1 MTFNPQKLLNH
12 LTESPADEVASFL
25 KKRLNFSGMDGDFDY
40 STDYFSGDVIN
51 FTEKECLSLKFRAPK
66 DKYPHIYKHDYYSLL
81 FSTKIINPEIV
92 NQDFFAELREL
103 QSQTN
108 YDCIAFI
115 SIKRMKSKTIAAL
128 KDLNCYVI
136 QVIGSE
142 FRGMESFEHY
152 QMMPRLSSENALL
165 RNLYINYLERRLK
178 KLFHMI
184 LSEIAAPLYDKEY
197 GRDNLATQATMRFEE
212 TLLKNLC
219 EKIKTERGGSGL
231 TIVDVGCG
239 SGRHSFLVRNYAS
252 SISAFD
258 ISSRMIIEAKEK
270 KKEIRDRKLRFSV
283 ADFEYETIVDEHSYT
298 GSVDLIIASFGMGS
312 FIENTDRM
320 IQRFFRWLRP
330 GGYLFISFY
339 NEESILNKYE
349 PPWRDTSLSANIDA
363 QSKTL
368 HVTLPTGQAFQIFC
382 NPFTSPVQKILSN
395 YLQVEELHSF
405 PTMMSIL
412 PNSVLSE
419 QTIHDIVHSNDIEIS
434 KSDGRPIGHYISAIA
449 RRGQEQ
455 RTSDKILE
463 TIKDAKYSCE
473 TLIHANTYTLEDVVE
488 ELSVHAGDMVK
499 AVLLQNNDKNGPQK
513 FKYVI
518 AIVSGLDMVDTNAVA
533 ELVDLR
539 QNKLRLSSTEGVLDV
554 GFPIGGLS
562 PFPLEINDLTYV
574 VDKDL
579 FAQINGDLYLCGG
592 DADVTLKMERADFL
606 GALENYPRG
615 KIAVTGSKTDL

>member
-1 MTFNPQKLLNH
+1 M
-12 LTESPADEVASFL
+12 
-25 KKRLNFSGMDGDFDY
+25 
-40 STDYFSGDVIN
+40 
-51 FTEKECLSLKFRAPK
+51 
-66 DKYPHIYKHDYYSLL
+66 
-81 FSTKIINPEIV
+81 
-92 NQDFFAELREL
+92 
-103 QSQTN
+103 
-108 YDCIAFI
+108 
-115 SIKRMKSKTIAAL
+115 
-128 KDLNCYVI
+128 
-136 QVIGSE
+136 
-142 FRGMESFEHY
+142 
-152 QMMPRLSSENALL
+152 
-165 RNLYINYLERRLK
+165 
-178 KLFHMI
+178 
-184 LSEIAAPLYDKEY
+184 
-197 GRDNLATQATMRFEE
+197 
-212 TLLKNLC
+212 
-219 EKIKTERGGSGL
+219 
-231 TIVDVGCG
+231 
-239 SGRHSFLVRNYAS
+239 
-252 SISAFD
+252 
-258 ISSRMIIEAKEK
+258 
-270 KKEIRDRKLRFSV
+270 
-283 ADFEYETIVDEHSYT
+283 
-298 GSVDLIIASFGMGS
+298 
-312 FIENTDRM
+312 
-320 IQRFFRWLRP
+320 
-330 GGYLFISFY
+330 
-339 NEESILNKYE
+339 
-349 PPWRDTSLSANIDA
+349 SANIDA

-499 AVLLQNNDKNGPQK
+499 AVLLQNNDKSGPQK

-579 FAQINGDLYLCGG
+579 FAQIDGDLYLCGG